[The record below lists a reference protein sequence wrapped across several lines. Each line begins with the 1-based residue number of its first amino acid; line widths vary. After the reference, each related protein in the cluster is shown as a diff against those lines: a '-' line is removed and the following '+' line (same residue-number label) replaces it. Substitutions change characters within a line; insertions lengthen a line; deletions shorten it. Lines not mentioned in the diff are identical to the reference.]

1 MLLNNKGKKVVE
13 LYKRK
18 GMAHLNL
25 KDIFKKIK
33 IHNKNN
39 NQILTTLMQR
49 KLLYQSKNL

>member
-39 NQILTTLMQR
+39 NQILTILMQR